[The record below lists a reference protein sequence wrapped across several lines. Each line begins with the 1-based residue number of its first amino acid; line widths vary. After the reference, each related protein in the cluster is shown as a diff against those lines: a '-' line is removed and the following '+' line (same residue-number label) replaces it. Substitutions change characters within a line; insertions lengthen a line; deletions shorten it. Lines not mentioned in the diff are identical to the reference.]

1 MALAVGAAARLH
13 EAVVEGEVVAD
24 AVAPA
29 GTAAPEVRIVVQY
42 PLIDVAEY
50 ELALLGAEDR
60 HGDDADVTVVRFRF
74 VVGSDGL
81 LVRSSRGEQ
90 IAVSYI
96 DIATTT
102 ILVYNLI
109 TRKLWLGGRV
119 VRIPDLRSTG
129 RGFEARPSRCRV
141 QPWASC
147 LHTCTSVTK
156 QYNLHQL
163 GGWLRSSGHYALRV
177 SKEQDFTYRMNNFL
191 YMSSTKQSPYARL
204 WFCNTH
210 NAS

>member
-50 ELALLGAEDR
+50 QLALLGAEDR

-90 IAVSYI
+90 IAVSYRHRNNNYLFI
-96 DIATTT
+96 QLDYAQA
-102 ILVYNLI
+102 VHGSVVE
-109 TRKLWLGGRV
+109 WLGYRTCDQQVAGSNPGHLAAECNPGQV
-119 VRIPDLRSTG
+119 VYTHVPLS
-129 RGFEARPSRCRV
+129 PSSIICI
-141 QPWASC
+141 
-147 LHTCTSVTK
+147 
-156 QYNLHQL
+156 
-163 GGWLRSSGHYALRV
+163 SSAAG
-177 SKEQDFTYRMNNFL
+177 
-191 YMSSTKQSPYARL
+191 
-204 WFCNTH
+204 
-210 NAS
+210 